1 MKAAP
6 KAAIAALAALGVAAP
21 TAGAA
26 TPASA
31 SSCGN
36 PEGATVFSQFND
48 QKSYFLAPDG
58 GFEAGGDGWTL
69 DGSSVADGNESF
81 NLNGADDSKSL
92 SLPAGSSATSTA
104 VCVTRKHP
112 QFRFV
117 AKHSAVAAPVHGGGG
132 SPSGGDTT
140 SGDTTGGDTTSG
152 DVAATHAAGAAPRLR
167 VEVIYLNGKGKKKTR
182 VAAKLRAGEE
192 WAPTKKIA
200 IAVGRATGR
209 GKRKVGDVKFRFT
222 PIGAADWSIDDVFV
236 DPHARR

>member
-6 KAAIAALAALGVAAP
+6 KAAIAALAALGAVAP

-36 PEGATVFSQFND
+36 PESSKVFSQFGD

-58 GFEAGGDGWTL
+58 GFEAGGDGWGL
-69 DGSSVADGNESF
+69 DGSSVVDGNESF

-92 SLPAGSSATSTA
+92 SLPSGSSATSPA

-117 AKHSAVAAPVHGGGG
+117 AKHSVVVAPVHGGGG
-132 SPSGGDTT
+132 STTGGDTT
-140 SGDTTGGDTTSG
+140 SGDTTS
-152 DVAATHAAGAAPRLR
+152 DVAATHAAGAPRLK
-167 VEVIYLNGKGKKKTR
+167 VEVIYLNGKGRKKTR